1 MGEKIALGFHTCV
14 DYELIWDPEV
24 IRKAIRDFGIRSAE
38 LEGEIRPDSE
48 RNVWR
53 MVLAY
58 MKAGIGAEILP
69 DQPEIVNAFADRFQ
83 YRVTIGGTAARAA
96 IALAKIGYTSVLSMS
111 SYNEWIAKLLPPQI
125 RRFSNTGNAFGPV
138 FPHASFTY
146 LGGQTIEESDI
157 CFTTAR
163 ENRILISRD
172 EESARLAVSEDFAP
186 ELADAEV
193 FLLSCFSQILDADVL
208 ADRIGKTHRLLSRL
222 SENAVSIMEDG
233 NYVNQSFRTYV
244 HQHLRDVVRVLSMNE
259 DELQEYTGRRIDILD
274 PERVYQAVRETY
286 QKAGFETLIV
296 HSSRWALA
304 YGKHARE
311 CRQALTGGVTFAAA
325 RFRCGDR
332 CGRTEYEETL
342 TLPDNPEGAAF
353 SERIRAIGGSDLACI
368 PCKDMRSV
376 THPTVVGLGD
386 TFAGGLL
393 PGFLQAAEAH
403 ILTD

>member
-244 HQHLRDVVRVLSMNE
+244 HQHLRDSQSDNGKCDRRRNGDPDGDARHLFNGVQVLFSPILGDE
-259 DELQEYTGRRIDILD
+259 DAGAGAD
-274 PERVYQAVRETY
+274 PEDDQVQDEEDLSRQGGPGEDIFTDASYHEDVRRHD
-286 QKAGFETLIV
+286 AGVNQILKR
-296 HSSRWALA
+296 H
-304 YGKHARE
+304 
-311 CRQALTGGVTFAAA
+311 
-325 RFRCGDR
+325 GD
-332 CGRTEYEETL
+332 
-342 TLPDNPEGAAF
+342 A
-353 SERIRAIGGSDLACI
+353 
-368 PCKDMRSV
+368 
-376 THPTVVGLGD
+376 
-386 TFAGGLL
+386 
-393 PGFLQAAEAH
+393 
-403 ILTD
+403 